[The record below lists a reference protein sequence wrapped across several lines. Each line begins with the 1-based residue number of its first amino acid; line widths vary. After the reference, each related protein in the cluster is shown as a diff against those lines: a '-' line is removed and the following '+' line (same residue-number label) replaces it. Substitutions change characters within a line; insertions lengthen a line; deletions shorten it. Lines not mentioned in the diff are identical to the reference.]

1 MAKNEP
7 FLTRRE
13 NPEQVLNNPQHDRL
27 MHTESIGRLIQS
39 VSFHHELV
47 TNGLSAGTLD
57 AIEKASETRSFR
69 DGDVLYAQGAVPRG
83 VYRLKSGLVKISS
96 STPGGHRQLVYV
108 YKTGDWMGYRQN
120 FTSELYPVEGMAI
133 GSVETT
139 FIPVDEFVR
148 LVKTHQDLSYNLLLT
163 LSQEFSAWVNRTV
176 YLAKFPVR
184 VRLAIGLL
192 FLDAQFRG
200 ACSNPVSILFSRTDL
215 ADMIGATIETTVR
228 ALGEFKDNGWV
239 DARGRTIQVKDKN
252 ALFQSVGEL

>member
-1 MAKNEP
+1 
-7 FLTRRE
+7 
-13 NPEQVLNNPQHDRL
+13 

-47 TNGLSAGTLD
+47 TNGLSAGTME

-69 DGDVLYAQGAVPRG
+69 DGDILYAQGAVPRG

-96 STPGGHRQLVYV
+96 TTPGGYRQLVYV
-108 YKTGDWMGYRQN
+108 YKQGDWMGYRQN
-120 FTSELYPVEGMAI
+120 FTSEFYPVEGVAI
-133 GSVETT
+133 GNAETT
-139 FIPVDEFVR
+139 FIPMDEFIR
-148 LVKTHQDLSYNLLLT
+148 LVKTHHDLSYNLLLT

-192 FLDAQFRG
+192 FLDAQFRDAG
-200 ACSNPVSILFSRTDL
+200 NESGIILFSRTDL

-228 ALGEFKDNGWV
+228 TLGEFKENGWV
-239 DARGRTIQVKDKN
+239 TARGRTIQVKDRN
-252 ALFQSVGEL
+252 ALFQSIGEL

>member
-1 MAKNEP
+1 
-7 FLTRRE
+7 
-13 NPEQVLNNPQHDRL
+13 

-47 TNGLSAGTLD
+47 TDGLSASTLE
-57 AIEKASETRSFR
+57 AIEKASEIKRFR
-69 DGDVLYAQGAVPRG
+69 DGDILYAQGAVPRG
-83 VYRLKSGLVKISS
+83 VHCLKSGLVKISS
-96 STPGGHRQLVYV
+96 RTPAGYRQLVYV
-108 YKTGDWMGYRQN
+108 YKPGDWMGYRQN
-120 FTSELYPVEGMAI
+120 FTSELYPIEGMAI
-133 GSVETT
+133 GDVETT

-148 LVKTHQDLSYNLLLT
+148 LVKTHQDLSYNLLFT

-192 FLDAQFRG
+192 FLEAQFRG
-200 ACSNPVSILFSRTDL
+200 SGGNPITILFSRTDL

-239 DARGRTIQVKDKN
+239 TARGRTIQIKDRN
-252 ALFQSVGEL
+252 AIFQSIGEL